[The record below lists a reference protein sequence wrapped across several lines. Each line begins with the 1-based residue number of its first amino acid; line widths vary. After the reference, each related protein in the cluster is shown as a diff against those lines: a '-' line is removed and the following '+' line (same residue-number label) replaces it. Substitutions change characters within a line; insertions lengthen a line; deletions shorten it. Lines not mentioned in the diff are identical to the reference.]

1 MGRSLV
7 GGFLFD
13 LPEAES
19 WVGPASRSDVFRHGA
34 ARRMPQAGPEKGK
47 RCLVGNITDRRT
59 SDASAMLLKSHITAL
74 GQSGF
79 YFPFAAMAQRELA
92 CPTYG

>member
-1 MGRSLV
+1 MGSSLV

-19 WVGPASRSDVFRHGA
+19 WVGTASRPDVFRHGA
-34 ARRMPQAGPEKGK
+34 ARRGAPERRPQAGPEKGK
-47 RCLVGNITDRRT
+47 RCLVGNVTDRRT
-59 SDASAMLLKSHITAL
+59 SDACAMLLKSHITAL

-79 YFPFAAMAQRELA
+79 YFPFAAQLNAS
-92 CPTYG
+92 